1 MNFEWDENKRRS
13 NVSKHRVDFADAV
26 GVFYDDNA
34 VTVEDPDHY
43 GEQRFITLGVDFTL
57 QVLVVVN
64 TQRSGNTIRVIS
76 ARKANGKERQQYEGN
91 LA

>member
-1 MNFEWDENKRRS
+1 M
-13 NVSKHRVDFADAV
+13 

-43 GEQRFITLGVDFTL
+43 REQRFITLGMDFKL

-64 TQRSGNTIRVIS
+64 AQRSGNTIRVIS
-76 ARKANGKERQQYEGN
+76 ARKANGKERQQYKGN
-91 LA
+91 SA